1 MSIDIFQPATMIEAL
16 ITNFPP
22 HMFLTKM
29 FFSDRKLHST
39 RAIDFDIQKG
49 KRRLAPF
56 VNRLHKGKVV
66 EREDLKTKRFEPPY
80 LKPKTVTTAEEIMK
94 RGAGES
100 VYVQDGSNAPE
111 ARAAKILAED
121 VTGLQ
126 MMVNR
131 RIEWMAA
138 QSLFTGKIPV
148 KGEGCDYE
156 IDLEYGSDQKKTLTG
171 GAVWSA
177 TSTSDPVGDLVKWA
191 RQIKKLT
198 GKVPRA
204 AVLGRNAA
212 VSVEKNEAFT
222 KALNNLRTE
231 AGLLGYKDLPEG
243 AQYIGYIAK
252 AGLELY
258 TYDEWYVDDETGVE
272 MEMVPENA
280 VLVGASMA
288 RCRRHYGAIYDV
300 EAGNFEVET
309 FVKSWTEE
317 DPSARFVLAQSAP
330 ITAIEEPEAF
340 VVAIVQA
347 AETP

>member
-1 MSIDIFQPATMIEAL
+1 MSIDIFEPTTMIEAL
-16 ITNFPP
+16 VTNFPP

-29 FFSDRKLHST
+29 FFGDRKLHST
-39 RAIDFDIQKG
+39 RVVDFDIQKG
-49 KRRLAPF
+49 KRRMAPF
-56 VNRLHKGKVV
+56 VNRLNKGKVI
-66 EREDLKTKRFEPPY
+66 ERSDLKAMRMEPPY
-80 LKPKTVTTAEEIMK
+80 LKPKMVTTAEEIMK
-94 RGAGES
+94 RGPGEP
-100 VYVQDGSNAPE
+100 VYVQDGSNAPA

-126 MMVNR
+126 MLLNR

-138 QSLFTGKIPV
+138 KSLFTGIIPV
-148 KGEGCDYE
+148 KGEGVDLE
-156 IDLEYGSDQKKTLTG
+156 IDLGYGTDQKKTLTG
-171 GAVWSA
+171 TAKWSA
-177 TSTSDPVGDLVKWA
+177 TATADPVGDFVKWA

-204 AVLGRNAA
+204 AVVGRNAA
-212 VSVEKNEAFT
+212 ISLEKNEAFT

-243 AQYIGYIAK
+243 AQYMGYIAK
-252 AGLELY
+252 AGLELF
-258 TYDEWYVDDETGVE
+258 TYDEWYIDDETGDEV
-272 MEMVPENA
+272 EMVPENA
-280 VLVGASMA
+280 VLVGAATA

-330 ITAIEEPEAF
+330 LTAIEEPEAF
-340 VVAIVQA
+340 VVAIVQD
-347 AETP
+347 AEV